1 MNWVSLVNIVKNEE
15 RCLQWCRQQ
24 RLVPNNV
31 LCPYCGALLTAAGN
45 RGKGFGDFLCTRR
58 NHQRFKAPA
67 TRGTILDNVKV
78 TVGQALQ
85 IMYCFSHNY
94 TYEDTVHECSQGKTL
109 SKRTVAERFSYL
121 RDVCMD
127 AMDRRYIGAPRI
139 GGPNSVLEI
148 DECKIGRRK
157 YNRGRVVE
165 GNRVLGVIDRDTKEV
180 RLEICPGNLT
190 DANTLLS
197 MIQRHVQP
205 QTTIITDLW
214 RDYEDLK
221 QQNSDHLAAN
231 HSMNFVDPTNNTESQ
246 WRPLSR
252 RLSRGGLRQDNL
264 DSHLV
269 EYLWRKDCKRLGR
282 DPFLFLIE
290 HCTIAYPEELKPS
303 ASFFL
308 EPMKVV
314 KQEILEDYE
323 EELDPPTTMHLEPE
337 EVKEEIVEVYEEF
350 ESTSTL
356 NIEPEETIKEEIAEG
371 EEEFE
376 HSATLYIEPE
386 ETVKEEIAEWDV
398 EVKDFEY
405 ISVGACDLATTNNEN
420 EDVSDDGSLLGDWY
434 SYAEATPNNRNCK
447 TTPRSKN
454 KTEKHIGSITTAI
467 KELKDLEK
475 SLSASPLTIRTT
487 VIEDECEIMGKWI
500 ASQLRKLPKHS
511 RHRANLEIQQVI
523 KKHSVEHMN
532 SSSSVLSASLSNDHT
547 YSILKPFNS

>member
-1 MNWVSLVNIVKNEE
+1 MSVRLRKGGRWCSAPNCKNNSNTNKNISFFGFPKDEK
-15 RCLQWCRQQ
+15 
-24 RLVPNNV
+24 RLKPDAVPTLFDVANS
-31 LCPYCGALLTAAGN
+31 PKTIALKRKTP
-45 RGKGFGDFLCTRR
+45 RR
-58 NHQRFKAPA
+58 MTGR
-67 TRGTILDNVKV
+67 
-78 TVGQALQ
+78 
-85 IMYCFSHNY
+85 NY
-94 TYEDTVHECSQGKTL
+94 ETYE
-109 SKRTVAERFSYL
+109 VAKKS
-121 RDVCMD
+121 
-127 AMDRRYIGAPRI
+127 RI
-139 GGPNSVLEI
+139 E
-148 DECKIGRRK
+148 
-157 YNRGRVVE
+157 
-165 GNRVLGVIDRDTKEV
+165 T
-180 RLEICPGNLT
+180 
-190 DANTLLS
+190 
-197 MIQRHVQP
+197 M
-205 QTTIITDLW
+205 
-214 RDYEDLK
+214 
-221 QQNSDHLAAN
+221 
-231 HSMNFVDPTNNTESQ
+231 
-246 WRPLSR
+246 
-252 RLSRGGLRQDNL
+252 
-264 DSHLV
+264 
-269 EYLWRKDCKRLGR
+269 
-282 DPFLFLIE
+282 
-290 HCTIAYPEELKPS
+290 EELKPS